1 MIQPREPA
9 QLMAR
14 MENLADPTR
23 LRLLRLLERQELG
36 VAELVEILRLP
47 QSTVSRHLK
56 ILVDQG
62 WLDSR
67 SRGTMNLYRMTPAE
81 LDPPARALW
90 KLARREMDEWATGRQ
105 DDLRLELHL
114 RSGGRRA
121 QEFFA
126 GAAAHWDKLR
136 SVQYGD
142 HYSVLGLLALL
153 PEEHVVADLGCG
165 TGSVVADLAL
175 HVGRVIGVDSS
186 SEMLKAARRR
196 TREMDNVELHRAPLE
211 ALPIQDGECDAA
223 TMFLALSYVEEPARA
238 LSEMARILR
247 PGGRAVVVELMSHDR
262 DDFRAEMGQ
271 RHRGFEPAALESLAE
286 GAGLVSVASRPLAP
300 EPGAQGPALLM
311 LTGGQAAPVPT
322 VHAEAMEDEI

>member
-1 MIQPREPA
+1 MIQAREPV

-23 LRLLRLLERQELG
+23 LRLLRLLERHELG

-67 SRGTMNLYRMTPAE
+67 SQGTMNLYRMTPGDLE
-81 LDPPARALW
+81 PSARALW
-90 KLARREMDEWATGRQ
+90 KLARREMDDWATGRQ

-136 SVQYGD
+136 TAQYGD
-142 HYSVLGLLALL
+142 RYSVLGLLALL
-153 PEEHVVADLGCG
+153 PADHVVADLGCG
-165 TGSVVADLAL
+165 TGSVVADLGL
-175 HVGRVIGVDSS
+175 HVARVIGVDSS
-186 SEMLKAARRR
+186 AEMLKAARRR

-223 TMFLALSYVEEPARA
+223 TMFLALSYVAEPARA
-238 LSEMARILR
+238 LAEMARILR
-247 PGGRAVVVELMSHDR
+247 PGGRAVVVDLMSHDR
-262 DDFRAEMGQ
+262 DDFRVAMGQ
-271 RHRGFEPAALESLAE
+271 RHRGFEAAVLESLAE
-286 GAGLVSVASRPLAP
+286 DAGLVEVTSRPLPP
-300 EPGAQGPALLM
+300 EPEAQCPALLM
-311 LTGGQAAPVPT
+311 LTGRHTVPVPT
-322 VHAEAMEDEI
+322 IRAEAMEDEI